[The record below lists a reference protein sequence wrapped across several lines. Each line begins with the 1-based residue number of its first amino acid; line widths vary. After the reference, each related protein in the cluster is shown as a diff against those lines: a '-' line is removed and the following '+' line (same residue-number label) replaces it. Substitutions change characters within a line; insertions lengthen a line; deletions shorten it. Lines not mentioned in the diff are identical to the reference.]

1 MIGFS
6 GLEAAAI
13 VAFHDDRVRD
23 PAWPARAP
31 EQAGGIWAA
40 IEANHRSNVL
50 LWDAEDQARRTDV
63 TDATIAAVKRAIDRH
78 NQRRNDAVEAIDEAL
93 LARLAGVAPR
103 ADAWH
108 HSETAGAMIDRLS
121 ILSLKVHHMGLA
133 AARPGAGAPDRAER
147 LSRVATLVRQRDD
160 LARCY
165 DTLLARA
172 ATGETFWRIYRQHKM
187 YNDPT
192 LNPYLSRETIGRVA
206 PSNGPNPAAT
216 ADG

>member
-6 GLEAAAI
+6 GLDAGTL

-23 PAWPARAP
+23 PGWSARVP
-31 EQAGGIWAA
+31 EHAAGAWAA
-40 IEANHRSNVL
+40 IEANHRANVL

-63 TDATIAAVKRAIDRH
+63 PDATIAAVKRAIDRH
-78 NQRRNDAVEAIDEAL
+78 NQRRNDAVESIDEAL
-93 LARLAGVAPR
+93 LACLADVVPR

-121 ILSLKVHHMGLA
+121 ILSLKIHHMGLA
-133 AARPGAGAPDRAER
+133 AARPDLRAQDRAER
-147 LSRVATLVRQRDD
+147 LARAEALTRQRED

-165 DTLLARA
+165 DTLLTRA
-172 ATGETFWRIYRQHKM
+172 ERGEAFWRIYRQHKM
-187 YNDPT
+187 YNDPA
-192 LNPYLSRETIGRVA
+192 LNPYLSRETIGRVV

>member
-1 MIGFS
+1 MIAFS
-6 GLEAAAI
+6 GLDAAAI
-13 VAFHDDRVRD
+13 VGFHDACVAD
-23 PAWPARAP
+23 PGWSARAP
-31 EQAGGIWAA
+31 EHAAGAWAA
-40 IEANHRSNVL
+40 IEANHRANML

-63 TDATIAAVKRAIDRH
+63 PDATIATVKRAIDRH

-93 LARLAGVAPR
+93 LARLADIAPR
-103 ADAWH
+103 AGAWH
-108 HSETAGAMIDRLS
+108 NSETAGAMIDRLS
-121 ILSLKVHHMGLA
+121 ILALKIHHMGLA
-133 AARPGAGAPDRAER
+133 AARPGLAAHD
-147 LSRVATLVRQRDD
+147 RVARLAKAATLASQRDD

-172 ATGETFWRIYRQHKM
+172 EQGEAFWRIYRQHKM

>member
-1 MIGFS
+1 MTGFS
-6 GLEAAAI
+6 GLDAATL

-23 PAWPARAP
+23 PAWSARAP
-31 EQAGGIWAA
+31 EHAGGPWAA

-78 NQRRNDAVEAIDEAL
+78 NQRRNDAVESIDEAL
-93 LARLAGVAPR
+93 LARIADVAPR
-103 ADAWH
+103 ADAWQ

-133 AARPGAGAPDRAER
+133 AARPGAGAQERAER
-147 LSRVATLVRQRDD
+147 LARAATLAIQRED

-165 DTLLARA
+165 DTLLAKA
-172 ATGETFWRIYRQHKM
+172 ATGEAFWRIYRQHKM
-187 YNDPT
+187 YNDPA
-192 LNPYLSRETIGRVA
+192 LNPYLSRETIGRVV
-206 PSNGPNPAAT
+206 PSNGPNPAAP

>member
-6 GLEAAAI
+6 GLDAGTL

-23 PAWPARAP
+23 PGWSARVP
-31 EQAGGIWAA
+31 EHAAGAWAA
-40 IEANHRSNVL
+40 IEANHRANVL

-63 TDATIAAVKRAIDRH
+63 PDATIAAVKRAIDRH
-78 NQRRNDAVEAIDEAL
+78 NQRRSDAVESIDEAL
-93 LARLAGVAPR
+93 LARLADVVPR

-121 ILSLKVHHMGLA
+121 ILSLKIHHMGLA
-133 AARPGAGAPDRAER
+133 AARPDLRAQDRAER
-147 LSRVATLVRQRDD
+147 LARVATLTRQRED

-165 DTLLARA
+165 DTLLTRA
-172 ATGETFWRIYRQHKM
+172 ERGEAFWRIYRQHKM
-187 YNDPT
+187 YNDPA
-192 LNPYLSRETIGRVA
+192 LNPYLSRETIGRVV

>member
-1 MIGFS
+1 MIGFA
-6 GLEAAAI
+6 GLDAGTL

-23 PAWPARAP
+23 PGWSARVP
-31 EQAGGIWAA
+31 EHAAGAWAA
-40 IEANHRSNVL
+40 IEANHRANVL

-63 TDATIAAVKRAIDRH
+63 PDATIAAVKRAIDRH
-78 NQRRNDAVEAIDEAL
+78 NQRRNDAVESIDETL
-93 LARLAGVAPR
+93 LARLADVVPR

-121 ILSLKVHHMGLA
+121 ILSLKIHHMGLA
-133 AARPGAGAPDRAER
+133 AARPDLRAQDRAER
-147 LSRVATLVRQRDD
+147 LARAATLTRQRED

-165 DTLLARA
+165 DTLLTRA
-172 ATGETFWRIYRQHKM
+172 ERGEAFWRIYRQHKM
-187 YNDPT
+187 YNDPA
-192 LNPYLSRETIGRVA
+192 LNPYLSRETIGRVV

>member
-6 GLEAAAI
+6 GLDAGTL

-23 PAWPARAP
+23 PGWSARVP
-31 EQAGGIWAA
+31 EHAAGAWAA
-40 IEANHRSNVL
+40 IEANHRANVL

-63 TDATIAAVKRAIDRH
+63 ADATIAAVKRAIDRH
-78 NQRRNDAVEAIDEAL
+78 NQRRNDAVESIDEAL
-93 LARLAGVAPR
+93 LARLADVVPR

-121 ILSLKVHHMGLA
+121 ILSLKIHHMGLA
-133 AARPGAGAPDRAER
+133 AARPDLRAQDRAER
-147 LSRVATLVRQRDD
+147 LARAATLTRQRED

-165 DTLLARA
+165 DTLLTRA
-172 ATGETFWRIYRQHKM
+172 ERGEAFWRIYHQHKM
-187 YNDPT
+187 YNDPA
-192 LNPYLSRETIGRVA
+192 LNPYLSRETIGRVV